1 MYDWTGNGVRDPCI
15 TCQVLYRLS
24 YPGRYPRIMFCMR
37 KNKVGILSDEEEA
50 AYKKIEKVNNEDVE
64 EEVHT
69 PSILDA
75 MFCVTPNE
83 GPGNTKSTDEPR
95 SDDTRSEVIKKS
107 ELVLPTF
114 KSSVP
119 KLLPIN
125 GNIMRIL
132 ILPIDDEVAYQKW
145 KEETHKVLQENGL
158 LKEDKLAERRRKLIE
173 RGKLKN

>member
-1 MYDWTGNGVRDPCI
+1 MG
-15 TCQVLYRLS
+15 LFHS
-24 YPGRYPRIMFCMR
+24 CMR

-64 EEVHT
+64 KEVHT
-69 PSILDA
+69 PSLLDA

-83 GPGNTKSTDEPR
+83 VPGDTKNTDEPR
-95 SDDTRSEVIKKS
+95 SGGTRSEVIKKS
-107 ELVLPTF
+107 ELVHLTY

-119 KLLPIN
+119 KLPPIN

-132 ILPIDDEVAYQKW
+132 ILPTDNEAAYQKW
-145 KEETHKVLQENGL
+145 KAEETHKVLQEKGL
-158 LKEDKLAERRRKLIE
+158 LKKDKLGERRKLNE

>member
-1 MYDWTGNGVRDPCI
+1 MGLF
-15 TCQVLYRLS
+15 QS
-24 YPGRYPRIMFCMR
+24 CMR

-69 PSILDA
+69 RTPTLLDV
-75 MFCVTPNE
+75 MFCVTSN
-83 GPGNTKSTDEPR
+83 KVH
-95 SDDTRSEVIKKS
+95 SDSNNIEDIRSEVIKKS
-107 ELVLPTF
+107 ELVHPTY

-119 KLLPIN
+119 KLPPIN

-132 ILPIDDEVAYQKW
+132 ILPIDDEADYQKW
-145 KEETHKVLQENGL
+145 KDETHKVLRENGL

-173 RGKLKN
+173 RGKLKI